1 MMKRSPLCVALLLCS
16 GVALADDVLNQ
27 AEALIARQQAQAAVD
42 LLAPLEDD
50 RAGDPAYDYLLGQ
63 AWLESGDASRAVFAF
78 ERCLAVQPD
87 NGPCRVQMAR
97 THLALGETANAR
109 AELET
114 IQAYNPPPAVRD
126 MVSKYLG
133 VVSTREKQEKFLRT
147 AFAVASIGHDSNI
160 NGAPDS
166 LQAYA
171 IPGLGTPSSINVP
184 LSEGSVFYG
193 GQAGGGFQLRNTP
206 TVTTFGDISG
216 TDRSYAG
223 SNKSDFSYQTI
234 DGNLG
239 AAAKLSTG
247 SVVGKLGV
255 QAMWLG
261 GNHYRDVI
269 GLTGQYQIDLGMTG
283 QLATFLQG
291 NQLRYDTQG
300 TRDAD
305 RYTGGLAW
313 SQTFEAAMSPVVYA
327 SLYTGQERAKKA
339 IEKRSSQDFTGIRA
353 GGSLDLAPALK
364 INTGINYETR
374 KYKAPYHVVFFPE
387 ARDESEIGLNLGLS
401 WRIRPGISLQPGYS
415 FIKENSNIKQFDYD
429 RHMFTVDLRY
439 DM

>member
-1 MMKRSPLCVALLLCS
+1 MKRSPLCVALLLCS

-27 AEALIARQQAQAAVD
+27 AETLIAKQQSQAAVD

-50 RAGDPAYDYLLGQ
+50 RAGDPTYDYLLGQ

-133 VVSTREKQEKFLRT
+133 VVSTREKQEKLLRT
-147 AFAVASIGHDSNI
+147 AFAVAGAGYDSNI
-160 NGAPDS
+160 NGAPGDS
-166 LQAYA
+166 QIA
-171 IPGLGTPSSINVP
+171 IPGLGLTFTVPTSESSAF
-184 LSEGSVFYG
+184 LG
-193 GQAGGGFQLRNTP
+193 GQAGGGFQYRNTP
-206 TVTTFGDISG
+206 TVTTFGDASVS
-216 TDRSYAG
+216 DRSYTG
-223 SNKSDFSYQTI
+223 SSHSDFSYQTL

-239 AAAKLSTG
+239 SAVKLSTG
-247 SVVGKLGV
+247 SLVGKLGM
-255 QAMWLG
+255 QMMWLG
-261 GNHYRDVI
+261 GNHYRDVL
-269 GLTGQYQIDLGMTG
+269 GLTGQYQFDLGMTG
-283 QLATFLQG
+283 QLAAFLQA
-291 NQLRYDTQG
+291 NQMRYDSQSN
-300 TRDAD
+300 RDAD
-305 RYTGGLAW
+305 RNTGGLAW
-313 SQTFEAAMSPVVYA
+313 SQTFDAAMSPVAYA
-327 SLYTGQERAKKA
+327 SLYSGQERAKKA

-353 GGSLDLAPALK
+353 GGSLDLAPTLK
-364 INTGINYETR
+364 LTAGASYETR
-374 KYKAPYHVVFFPE
+374 QFKAPYSAPFFA

-401 WRIRPGISLQPGYS
+401 WRIRSGLSLQPGYS
-415 FIKENSNIKQFDYD
+415 YTKDNSNVPLFDYD
-429 RHMFTVDLRY
+429 RHVFSVDLRY